1 MLTTEAV
8 WKLLRASQTTE
19 LRLELGGASL
29 GSLAGC
35 RLFPSA
41 CLGSHT
47 TGSLLVY
54 PSRVFLMGP
63 KISL

>member
-1 MLTTEAV
+1 MLTTEAAR
-8 WKLLRASQTTE
+8 KLLRASQTME

-35 RLFPSA
+35 RLSPSA

-54 PSRVFLMGP
+54 PSLGFFMRP
-63 KISL
+63 KVSL